1 MGLRESVAIYGS
13 IAGTACKILQGK
25 VKEQET
31 DLERLTDIKKRK
43 AWLREY
49 EIGANDEP
57 WF

>member
-1 MGLRESVAIYGS
+1 MWPYTGS
-13 IAGTACKILQGK
+13 IAGTAYKILQGK

-31 DLERLTDIKKRK
+31 DLKRLTDIKKRK

-49 EIGANDEP
+49 EIGDNDEP